1 MFRVEEIELL
11 TLLVIVPILAIGFYL
26 LWQWK
31 KRQIR
36 KLGDEVLIKRLS
48 PDSSKVLVW
57 TKIALFLLAL
67 SALIIALANPQYGGR
82 KEKVKAQSSDI
93 FIALDISQSMMS
105 QDISPSRLERAKR
118 FTARLI
124 RTLKGERIGLILFAG
139 NAYLQMPLTGD
150 YAASELFVN
159 AANTNQAGTQG
170 TSFSDAIKLARDA
183 FEPGKDSQKALII
196 ISDGEDHEAEAEIE
210 AENAQEEGIV
220 IFTIAVGTEEG
231 GYVPIVNRGREEYIM
246 DENNQPVVSKVNLTF
261 MADIAETTGGNFYL
275 INQEKAVLDDIK
287 SEINKLQKKEVEQRS
302 FTDFSSYFQYFLM
315 FGLVILVI
323 EYLIPSRK
331 KIKLDERA

>member
-11 TLLVIVPILAIGFYL
+11 TLLAIVPILAIAFYM

-31 KRQIR
+31 KHQIR
-36 KLGDEVLIKRLS
+36 KLGDKKLIDKLS
-48 PDSSKVLVW
+48 PDASKILVW
-57 TKIALFLLAL
+57 TKMGLFLVAIT
-67 SALIIALANPQYGGR
+67 AFIIAIANPQYGGR

-150 YAASELFVN
+150 YAASEMFVN

-170 TSFSDAIKLARDA
+170 TSFADAIKLARDA
-183 FEPGKDSQKALII
+183 FEPGQDNQKALII

-210 AENAQEEGIV
+210 AENAKEESIV
-220 IFTIAVGTEEG
+220 IFTIAVGTE
-231 GYVPIVNRGREEYIM
+231 VRLCPDSKQRKGRIH
-246 DENNQPVVSKVNLTF
+246 
-261 MADIAETTGGNFYL
+261 
-275 INQEKAVLDDIK
+275 
-287 SEINKLQKKEVEQRS
+287 
-302 FTDFSSYFQYFLM
+302 
-315 FGLVILVI
+315 FG
-323 EYLIPSRK
+323 
-331 KIKLDERA
+331 